1 MPAIL
6 AIDLG
11 TSRIRAGLF
20 DEQGACLA
28 VSACEY
34 PILSPTPGAAEQNPS
49 LWMEGFNKTVKEVLA
64 KAGEVSIEGLTFS
77 GQMHG
82 TVLIGND
89 GQPLA
94 DAIIWC
100 DQRGGEAVQ
109 WIYREI
115 GREQHGQITGNPLAT
130 GFQAATLGFLQ
141 RQDPERLSH
150 CAKVLL
156 PKDYLISV
164 LTGRF
169 VTEPTDAVSTSLL
182 DLDLPSGENPH
193 WSEMLLDRL
202 GLSAVQFPEILT
214 SLNPKGLVLSV
225 EAAGRVGLPAGLP
238 ILASGGDAVLG
249 ATLAMG
255 EGRVDDAIGLI
266 SSGGQ
271 LLVSRGRPVACPA
284 QGVHL
289 LPQLES
295 GLWYNMAAFLAA
307 GLSLEWWR
315 ETLQTWAGKPVSIE
329 SLLEA
334 AAAVPVGS
342 EGLCFLP
349 HIAGERTPLLDP
361 GARGAF
367 WGIEKRHGLGHFAR
381 AILEGVA
388 YSFRWGLEILESAG
402 GRVNILALGGGGVKS
417 PLWCQTF
424 ADVHGREL
432 ETLAGISETS
442 LAGAAL
448 AGAKALGWET
458 SAWYPEKGRSFVPD
472 SGNHAVLE
480 NGYRQFLQLAPFLK
494 EIRR

>member
-20 DEQGACLA
+20 DELGVCLA
-28 VSACEY
+28 VSASEY
-34 PILSPTPGAAEQNPS
+34 PILTPTPGAAEQDPT
-49 LWMEGFNKTVKEVLA
+49 LWMTGLHHTVREVLS
-64 KAGEVSIEGLTFS
+64 KTKDSRIEGMAFS

-82 TVLIGND
+82 TVLIGRE

-109 WIYREI
+109 WIYQEI
-115 GREQHGQITGNPLAT
+115 GQERHGQITGNPLAT
-130 GFQAATLGFLQ
+130 GFQAATLGFL
-141 RQDPERLSH
+141 RRHDPNLLVR
-150 CAKVLL
+150 CAKILL

-164 LTGRF
+164 LTGQF

-182 DLDLPSGENPH
+182 DLNLPNGRNPR
-193 WSEMLLDRL
+193 WSTELLDQLGLSRPQFPEIRSSLNPQALSLHAEAADRL
-202 GLSAVQFPEILT
+202 GLPS
-214 SLNPKGLVLSV
+214 
-225 EAAGRVGLPAGLP
+225 GLP

-255 EGRVDDAIGLI
+255 EGSVDDAIGLI

-271 LLVSRGRPVACPA
+271 LLVARDKPVACPA
-284 QGVHL
+284 LGVHL
-289 LPQLES
+289 LPQLEP
-295 GLWYNMAAFLAA
+295 GLWFNMAAFLAA

-315 ETLQTWAGKPVSIE
+315 ETLQVWARKTVSIE
-329 SLLEA
+329 DLLEA

-361 GARGAF
+361 EARGAF
-367 WGIEKRHGLGHFAR
+367 WGIEKHHGLGHFAR

-388 YSFRWGLEILESAG
+388 FSFRWGLEILESEG
-402 GRVNILALGGGGVKS
+402 GMVNSLALGGGGVKS

-424 ADVHGREL
+424 ADVLGREL
-432 ETLAGISETS
+432 QTVAGISETS

-448 AGAKALGWET
+448 GGVKALGWDT
-458 SAWYPEKGRSFVPD
+458 SAWHPEKGKSFLPETRNQTLLD
-472 SGNHAVLE
+472 
-480 NGYRQFLQLAPFLK
+480 NGYRQFVELAPFLHR
-494 EIRR
+494 IRL

>member
-1 MPAIL
+1 VPVIL

-20 DEQGACLA
+20 DEKGTCQA
-28 VSACEY
+28 VSASEY
-34 PILSPTPGAAEQNPS
+34 PILTPVPGAAEQDPS
-49 LWMEGFNKTVKEVLA
+49 LWVTGLYHTVREVLS
-64 KAGEVSIEGLTFS
+64 KIKGTRIEGLAFS

-82 TVLIGND
+82 TVLIGQD

-115 GREQHGQITGNPLAT
+115 GKERHGQITGNPLAA
-130 GFQAATLGFLQ
+130 GFQAATLGFI
-141 RQDPERLSH
+141 RQQNPDLLRKCSRI
-150 CAKVLL
+150 LL
-156 PKDYLISV
+156 PKDYLIST
-164 LTGRF
+164 LTGQY

-182 DLDLPSGENPH
+182 DLDLPHGRSPR
-193 WSEMLLDRL
+193 WSELLLDQL
-202 GLSAVQFPEILT
+202 GLSLDQYPEIRS
-214 SLNPKGLVLSV
+214 SLNPQGLSLGKES
-225 EAAGRVGLPAGLP
+225 AGRLGLPAGIP
-238 ILASGGDAVLG
+238 ILALGGDAVLG

-271 LLVSRGRPVACPA
+271 LLVARDKPFARPS

-289 LPQLES
+289 LPQLQP
-295 GLWYNMAAFLAA
+295 GLWFNMAAFLAA

-315 ETLQTWAGKPVSIE
+315 ETLQSWAGKPVSIE
-329 SLLEA
+329 NLLA
-334 AAAVPVGS
+334 AATSVPAGS

-361 GARGAF
+361 EARGAF
-367 WGIEKRHGLGHFAR
+367 WGIDKRHGLGHFAR

-388 YSFRWGLEILESAG
+388 FSFRWGLEILEAEG
-402 GRVNILALGGGGVKS
+402 GTVNSLSLGGGGVKS
-417 PLWCQTF
+417 SLWCQTF
-424 ADVHGREL
+424 ADVLGRKL
-432 ETLAGISETS
+432 QTLAGVSETS

-448 AGAKALGWET
+448 AGAKALGWDT
-458 SAWYPEKGRSFVPD
+458 SAWYPEKGKSFFPD
-472 SGNHAVLE
+472 TRNQALLE
-480 NGYRQFLQLAPFLK
+480 NGYRQFVELAPYLQR
-494 EIRR
+494 IRL